1 MAWQVRRDAFNGEH
15 RFLIDPIENNNNKVH
30 FTQSEKFTGSM
41 VASLEGWLDT
51 AVKQNFEDMNRALK
65 QRAEN
70 R

>member
-1 MAWQVRRDAFNGEH
+1 MFNGEH
-15 RFLIDPIENNNNKVH
+15 RFLIESIENNNNKVR

-41 VASLEGWLDT
+41 VASLEGWLDN

-70 R
+70 Q